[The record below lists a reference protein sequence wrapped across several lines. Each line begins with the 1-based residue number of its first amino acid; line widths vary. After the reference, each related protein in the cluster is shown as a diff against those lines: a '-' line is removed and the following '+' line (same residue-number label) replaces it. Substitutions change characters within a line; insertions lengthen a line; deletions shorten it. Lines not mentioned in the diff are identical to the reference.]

1 MDNENKTNLTEFS
14 SIVAAFA
21 ETMSEKY
28 SDTFDRGLVLIAVDA
43 TNPQSVQRQT
53 AVLGDPTALTYGV
66 MKELQDGSEF
76 YDLLQTTLNV
86 MRQYKSSN
94 NGFDFDINKQG

>member
-1 MDNENKTNLTEFS
+1 MDKSENKTKMTEFS

-28 SDTFDRGLVLIAVDA
+28 SDTHDRGLVLIAVDA
-43 TNPQSVQRQT
+43 TDHNSVQRQT

-76 YDLLQTTLNV
+76 YDLMRTTLGV
-86 MRQYKSSN
+86 MVKYKADK
-94 NGFDFDINKQG
+94 NGFEL